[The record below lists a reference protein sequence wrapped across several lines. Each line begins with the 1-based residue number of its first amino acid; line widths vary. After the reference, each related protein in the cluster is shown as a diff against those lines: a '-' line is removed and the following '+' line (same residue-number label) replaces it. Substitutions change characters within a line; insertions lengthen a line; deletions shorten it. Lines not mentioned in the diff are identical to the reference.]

1 MADKK
6 SIVTLD
12 IGSQRVT
19 LAKFSITKG
28 NLVLQDYAFED
39 IVGDPA
45 LDAARSS
52 QISKAIASL
61 TSRLRLQGQDVYYTI
76 SGHSVFTRFVSL
88 PLIEGSGLDELVE
101 FEAQQN
107 VPFPI
112 DEVTWAYQTVSS
124 AETGGEVEVLLV
136 AIKNDAIEEIN
147 DAVEDGKLIGR
158 GVDVAPIALCNA
170 FKYSYPDVVASN
182 SSSLLIDVGARTTD
196 LIYIQ
201 GDRIFTRSIQVGGAA
216 ASSAIAKEFDLD
228 FGEAENMKL
237 QSGMVS
243 LGGSFED
250 PEDPTTAAMS
260 KVIRNTMTRL
270 HSEIMRTTG
279 TFRQSGGNAPSVAY
293 LCGGSAGLPYLKE
306 FLAEKLAIE
315 VEYFNPLTNVQVRPE
330 ASEAAA
336 ANAHNMGE
344 LIGLALRNSGS
355 GEYLGIDLAPQDILA
370 RRDLDNKKPILIAAA
385 AIWILILGFVIFSYK
400 SNTTTAETKQKDIG
414 IEQAQ
419 LSKFNSG
426 IKNEEK
432 LEKENLAVAAPIV
445 TAIHGRTE
453 YIEIFDHLNSLLKN
467 DKIWFVQIEPLF
479 AGAPLKNTDK
489 LGEEDI
495 SNSFSKPKQS
505 KKGAPDPNVI
515 THLRLYGMYRESS
528 EHVFNFENLLKE
540 NNFNPNLDRDVF
552 ILPEKMEEVREL
564 LVIGEI
570 DYAGRAKW
578 DLALKEPIHTHKAE

>member
-19 LAKFSITKG
+19 LAKFSINKG
-28 NLVLQDYAFED
+28 NLILQDYAFQD

-52 QISKAIASL
+52 QVSQAIASL
-61 TSRLRLQGQDVYYTI
+61 TSQLRLQGQDVYYTI

-88 PLIEGSGLDELVE
+88 PSIEGSGLDELVE

-124 AETGGEVEVLLV
+124 AEAGGEVEVLLV

-147 DAVEDGKLIGR
+147 NAVEGGKLIGR

-182 SSSLLIDVGARTTD
+182 SSSLLVDVGARTTD

-228 FGEAENMKL
+228 FAEAENMKL

-315 VEYFNPLTNVQVRPE
+315 VEYFNPLSNVQVRPE

-355 GEYLGIDLAPQDILA
+355 GDYLGIDLAPQDILA
-370 RRDLDNKKPILIAAA
+370 RRDVDTKKPILLAAA
-385 AIWILILGFVIFSYK
+385 ALWIVMLGFVIFSYK
-400 SNTTTAETKQKDIG
+400 SDTANAKALQQDIAT
-414 IEQAQ
+414 EQTQ
-419 LSKFNSG
+419 LSKFDRG
-426 IKNEEK
+426 IKDEEE
-432 LEKENLAVAAPIV
+432 LEKENSAVANPIV
-445 TAIHGRTE
+445 AAVQGRTQ
-453 YIEIFDHLNSLLKN
+453 YVEIFNHLNSLLKN

-479 AGAPLKNTDK
+479 AGVPLKNTDK
-489 LGEEDI
+489 LGDEDI

-505 KKGAPDPNVI
+505 KKGAPDPNKI
-515 THLRLYGMYRESS
+515 THLRLYAMYRESAQ
-528 EHVFNFENLLKE
+528 HIYNFEELLKGS
-540 NNFNPNLDRDVF
+540 DVF
-552 ILPEKMEEVREL
+552 VLPEKGAEEIREL
-564 LVIGEI
+564 LVKGDT
-570 DYAGRAKW
+570 DYAGRVKW
-578 DLALKEPIHTHKAE
+578 DLALKNPIYTQKAE